1 MSKMENQFE
10 YKKTAKAQSSLGN
23 TNNVI
28 TELEAQIDKIV
39 ILSEDIQRTIQKSG
53 HQSNERN
60 KKTRRIVIDQ
70 DSTTKSAETKT
81 AIHRYKA
88 NEKSQTTSPSWNN
101 LGVKEGS
108 STEVW
113 SKRGQKVRNPLGGI
127 ETACMGTRAESKKP
141 AGRCK
146 DSQKVSIKISMVSL
160 EPGNKSS
167 ELVVPERRPSRV
179 YPK

>member
-28 TELEAQIDKIV
+28 TELQAQIDKIV

-113 SKRGQKVRNPLGGI
+113 SKRGQKVRNPQEDI
-127 ETACMGTRAESKKP
+127 KTA
-141 AGRCK
+141 
-146 DSQKVSIKISMVSL
+146 
-160 EPGNKSS
+160 
-167 ELVVPERRPSRV
+167 RR
-179 YPK
+179 